1 MMRTTGWWWRKLS
14 DAIGVVVADDQQVVR
29 EGLVA
34 LLGLIDGVE
43 VAGAA
48 ANGVEAVDLVARGNV
63 DVVLMDL
70 RMPVLNGTQTTARI
84 TADFPNVAVLVLTTY
99 ADDASIANA

>member
-1 MMRTTGWWWRKLS
+1 MS
-14 DAIGVVVADDQQVVR
+14 DALRVVVADDQQVVR

-48 ANGVEAVDLVARGNV
+48 ANGAEAVELVADGNV

-70 RMPVLNGTQTTARI
+70 RMPLLDGIEATARI
-84 TADFPNVAVLVLTTY
+84 TADFPDVAGCSS
-99 ADDASIANA
+99 ARRP

>member
-1 MMRTTGWWWRKLS
+1 MSEQVVR
-14 DAIGVVVADDQQVVR
+14 VVVADDQQVVR

-43 VAGAA
+43 VVGAA
-48 ANGVEAVDLVARGNV
+48 ADGAEAVQFVAEGNV

-70 RMPVLNGTQTTARI
+70 RMLSWTEFVPPPGSRL
-84 TADFPNVAVLVLTTY
+84 
-99 ADDASIANA
+99 SIRRSPFWS